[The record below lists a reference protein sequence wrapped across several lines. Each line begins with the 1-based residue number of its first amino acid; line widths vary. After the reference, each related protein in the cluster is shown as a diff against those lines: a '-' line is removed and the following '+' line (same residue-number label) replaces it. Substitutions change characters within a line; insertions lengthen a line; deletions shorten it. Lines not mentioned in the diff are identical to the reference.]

1 VRQFAKAEGNLSKN
15 DTIDA
20 ALISRF
26 ADKIEVRIIEEA
38 PGDSP
43 RDEVRYLKKY
53 GVFW

>member
-1 VRQFAKAEGNLSKN
+1 VRQFAKAEGNFSKN

-20 ALISRF
+20 SLISRF

-43 RDEVRYLKKY
+43 RDEVCYLKKY